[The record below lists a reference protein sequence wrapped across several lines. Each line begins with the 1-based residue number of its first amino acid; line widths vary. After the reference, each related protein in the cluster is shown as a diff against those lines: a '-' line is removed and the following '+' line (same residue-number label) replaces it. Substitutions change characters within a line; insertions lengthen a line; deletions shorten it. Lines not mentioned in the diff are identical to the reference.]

1 MGAFSA
7 YLARVRGFSPNAKLL
22 LARSLISPLAFGIW
36 GVVFNIYLLTVEVDG
51 ERLFG
56 VEFVFTMVAVDWLV
70 HGLAAFPGGLFSDRF
85 GRRTT
90 FLFASTLAVAASL
103 AKLLT
108 LNPAALLVLSGLAG
122 FGGAFHAVKIAASH
136 PDRWPLLV
144 LPAALFVRLAL
155 NALDGML
162 AREHGMKSPLGA
174 ILNELGD
181 VASDAVLYLPL
192 ALVPGVAA
200 GLVVAAVLLAVIAEM
215 AGVVAVQIGAERR
228 YDGPMGKSDRALAFG
243 AVALALGLGI
253 APGIWL
259 DVVLGVIV
267 LLLCL
272 TIWNRAR
279 RALGRIAR

>member
-1 MGAFSA
+1 MASVYDLKPAFQRG
-7 YLARVRGFSPNAKLL
+7 LRPIARR
-22 LARSLISPLAFGIW
+22 
-36 GVVFNIYLLTVEVDG
+36 
-51 ERLFG
+51 
-56 VEFVFTMVAVDWLV
+56 
-70 HGLAAFPGGLFSDRF
+70 LAAAGVSANQVTLAGVLLSAAA
-85 GRRTT
+85 G
-90 FLFASTLAVAASL
+90 LAVALWPQA
-103 AKLLT
+103 
-108 LNPAALLVLSGLAG
+108 
-122 FGGAFHAVKIAASH
+122 
-136 PDRWPLLV
+136 RWPLLV

-162 AREHGMKSPLGA
+162 AREHGLKSPLGA

-181 VASDAVLYLPL
+181 VVSDAVLYLPL

-259 DVVLGVIV
+259 DGVLGIIV

-279 RALGRIAR
+279 RALGRMSR

>member
-1 MGAFSA
+1 MASVYDLKPAFQRG
-7 YLARVRGFSPNAKLL
+7 LRPIARR
-22 LARSLISPLAFGIW
+22 
-36 GVVFNIYLLTVEVDG
+36 
-51 ERLFG
+51 
-56 VEFVFTMVAVDWLV
+56 
-70 HGLAAFPGGLFSDRF
+70 LAAAGVSANHVTLAGVLLSAAA
-85 GRRTT
+85 G
-90 FLFASTLAVAASL
+90 LAVALWPQA
-103 AKLLT
+103 
-108 LNPAALLVLSGLAG
+108 
-122 FGGAFHAVKIAASH
+122 
-136 PDRWPLLV
+136 RWPLLV

-162 AREHGMKSPLGA
+162 AREHGLKSPLGA

-181 VASDAVLYLPL
+181 VVSDAVLYLPL
-192 ALVPGVAA
+192 ALVPGIAA

-259 DVVLGVIV
+259 DGVLGIIV

-279 RALGRIAR
+279 RALGRMSR

>member
-1 MGAFSA
+1 VASVYDLKPAFQRALRPIAGRLAAAGVSA
-7 YLARVRGFSPNAKLL
+7 NHVTLAGVLL
-22 LARSLISPLAFGIW
+22 SAA
-36 GVVFNIYLLTVEVDG
+36 
-51 ERLFG
+51 
-56 VEFVFTMVAVDWLV
+56 A
-70 HGLAAFPGGLFSDRF
+70 GLAI
-85 GRRTT
+85 
-90 FLFASTLAVAASL
+90 
-103 AKLLT
+103 
-108 LNPAALLVLSGLAG
+108 ALWPEA
-122 FGGAFHAVKIAASH
+122 
-136 PDRWPLLV
+136 RWPLLV

-192 ALVPGVAA
+192 ALVPGVAG
-200 GLVVAAVLLAVIAEM
+200 GLVVAAVLLAVITEM

-243 AVALALGLGI
+243 AAALALGLGI

-259 DVVLGVIV
+259 DVALGIVV

-279 RALGRIAR
+279 RALGRISR